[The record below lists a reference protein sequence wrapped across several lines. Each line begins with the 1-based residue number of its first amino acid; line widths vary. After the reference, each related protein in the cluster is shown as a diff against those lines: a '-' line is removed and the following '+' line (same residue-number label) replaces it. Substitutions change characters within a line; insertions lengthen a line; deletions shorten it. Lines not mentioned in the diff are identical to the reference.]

1 MSKMLFTIFILPL
14 SLIGTPISADEKPP
28 HGIESVLYDI
38 YQDWNTDNRPRA
50 KRTVEQYQ
58 AQMVGDDR
66 IVVILEPTSESDNSY
81 GVADKIDRKDLREV
95 QAEILA
101 ESRSLLKVSV
111 PIPMLPRL
119 TQVSGVNLVRKPMRP
134 ILNAVESEG
143 SLVMQT
149 ARFHN
154 AGYKGEGVKV
164 AILDG
169 GGYAKFQEAQA
180 NGDLPANFSIT
191 GYSPNSEQH
200 GTGCAEI
207 IYDIVPEAL
216 LSPFQYDDFLEFE
229 NAVDTAIQSGIDIIS
244 HSVGWIDSWGDGKG
258 RSCEIVK
265 RAYQNGVLWVNGVGN
280 EAKNVYRGRFQS
292 TDGDRAHDFG
302 EYDAIPVK
310 NVSVGDEIRIVL
322 VWDDFPQTSE
332 DYDLYLW
339 KSVLG
344 INARVDRS
352 ITTQRNSIPLES
364 IEYTVTDAG
373 LFTSYHVQ
381 IVKSASAQSMDFKL
395 ISLNHNLS
403 EEFATSRGSLLNLA
417 DSEYAVSIGAIR
429 SSRYIYGP
437 QEDYSSQGPTM
448 DGRIKP
454 DIMGP
459 TGVKTYAYGSEIFI
473 GTSAA
478 TPHVAGAAA
487 LILSANPELTV
498 SELRNKLFEA
508 TVDMGN
514 PGKDNIYGHGRLD
527 LSQIDITPSVFHAGD
542 FDGDLD
548 VDILDLLAFSEVYG
562 LTSSDPR
569 FDARMDMDNNG
580 VIDVLDLLLFSEVYG
595 KTYS

>member
-1 MSKMLFTIFILPL
+1 MARTFLFFFIFTTTACADTIIP
-14 SLIGTPISADEKPP
+14 
-28 HGIESVLYDI
+28 GIESVLYEV
-38 YQDWNTDNRPRA
+38 YQDWQSKKYARA
-50 KRTVEQYQ
+50 KQTLNQYDTELVQ
-58 AQMVGDDR
+58 SNRV
-66 IVVILEPTSESDNSY
+66 IVILEPDSIGHSEIINTDELEE
-81 GVADKIDRKDLREV
+81 I

-101 ESRSLLKVSV
+101 RSRSLLRVSV

-119 TQVSGVNLVRKPMRP
+119 TQVSGVNLVRTPIRP
-134 ILNAVESEG
+134 ILNVVESEG
-143 SLVMQT
+143 LSVLQ
-149 ARFHN
+149 ASRFHN
-154 AGYKGEGVKV
+154 AGHKGEGVKV
-164 AILDG
+164 AVIDG
-169 GGYAKFQEAQA
+169 GFYKYQSAQSS
-180 NGDLPANFSIT
+180 GDLPASLDII
-191 GYSPNSEQH
+191 GYSNNGEVH

-207 IYDIVPEAL
+207 IYDIVPEVEL
-216 LSPFQYDDFLEFE
+216 FLFQYDDFLTFE
-229 NAVDTAIQSGIDIIS
+229 NAVDTAIQSGVDIIS
-244 HSVGWIDSWGDGKG
+244 HSGGWVDGWGDGEG
-258 RSCEIVK
+258 RSCDIVK
-265 RAYQNGVLWVNGVGN
+265 RAYQNGILWVNGVGN

-310 NVSVGDEIRIVL
+310 NVSVGDEIRIAL
-322 VWDDFPQTSE
+322 VWDDFPRTSE
-332 DYDLYLW
+332 DYDMYLW

-352 ITTQRNSIPLES
+352 ITTQRNSKPFES

-381 IVKSASAQSMDFKL
+381 IVKSASAQSMDFK
-395 ISLNHNLS
+395 ITSLNHSLS
-403 EEFATSRGSLLNLA
+403 EEFATSRGSLLNPS
-417 DSEYAVSIGAIR
+417 DSKDAVSVGAIHHG
-429 SSRYIYGP
+429 RYNRGP
-437 QEDYSSQGPTM
+437 QEDYSSQGPTS

-454 DIMGP
+454 DIVAP
-459 TGVKTYAYGSEIFI
+459 TGVSTYSYGDYKSDKGFY

-487 LILSANPELTV
+487 LILSANLELTV

-562 LTSSDPR
+562 LTLSDPNY
-569 FDARMDMDNNG
+569 DARMDMDNDG
-580 VIDVLDLLLFSEVYG
+580 VIGVLDLLLFAEVYG
-595 KTYS
+595 ETYS